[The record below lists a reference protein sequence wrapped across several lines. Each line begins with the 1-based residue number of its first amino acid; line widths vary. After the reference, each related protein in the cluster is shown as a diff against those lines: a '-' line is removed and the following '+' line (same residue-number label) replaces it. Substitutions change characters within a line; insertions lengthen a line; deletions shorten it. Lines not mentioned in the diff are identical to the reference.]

1 MAEKFMDKVK
11 FFMGLGPYDEEDE
24 YDDDDLEET
33 EGMYSQPTASTLYPS
48 SKEVS
53 PQVKPAATATASS
66 NPNKIVNFNK
76 PQASSNMKVV
86 CIEPKNFDDSRS
98 IVDHLKS
105 HKPVI
110 LNIEPI
116 DHELAR
122 KIFDFCS
129 GALYALDGHI
139 QQVSRGIFVLAP
151 KNIDVSGD
159 VKTELQNKGIFN
171 FNTSNRD

>member
-11 FFMGLGPYDEEDE
+11 FFMGLGTYEEEDE
-24 YDDDDLEET
+24 YGEGDLGEAESL
-33 EGMYSQPTASTLYPS
+33 YSQPTASTLYPS
-48 SKEVS
+48 SKEIMS
-53 PQVKPAATATASS
+53 PATTATTKS
-66 NPNKIVNFNK
+66 NKIVDFNK
-76 PQASSNMKVV
+76 PQSSTNMKVI
-86 CIEPKNFDDSRS
+86 CIEPKSFDDSRS
-98 IVDHLKS
+98 IIDHLKAQ
-105 HKPVI
+105 KPVI

-171 FNTSNRD
+171 FNTTTRD

>member
-1 MAEKFMDKVK
+1 MAEKFMDRVK
-11 FFMGLGPYDEEDE
+11 FFMGLGPYDEDDE
-24 YDDDDLEET
+24 YGEDDLEEADSP
-33 EGMYSQPTASTLYPS
+33 YSQPTASTLYPA
-48 SKEVS
+48 SKDVMS
-53 PQVKPAATATASS
+53 QATTATP

-76 PQASSNMKVV
+76 PQAASNMKVV
-86 CIEPKNFDDSRS
+86 CIEPKTFDDSRS
-98 IVDHLKS
+98 IVDHLKAQ
-105 HKPVI
+105 KPVI

-171 FNTSNRD
+171 FNTTTRD

>member
-11 FFMGLGPYDEEDE
+11 FFMGLGPYEEEDE
-24 YDDDDLEET
+24 YGEEDLEDT
-33 EGMYSQPTASTLYPS
+33 DNTYSQPTASTLYPS
-48 SKEVS
+48 SKD
-53 PQVKPAATATASS
+53 VKSHTNTTTQTPS
-66 NPNKIVNFNK
+66 PNKIVNFNK
-76 PQASSNMKVV
+76 PQPSTNMKVI
-86 CIEPKNFDDSRS
+86 CIEPKTFDDSRS
-98 IVDHLKS
+98 IVDHLKAQ
-105 HKPVI
+105 KPVI

-116 DHELAR
+116 DRELAR

-171 FNTSNRD
+171 FNTTTRE

>member
-11 FFMGLGPYDEEDE
+11 FFMGLGPYEEDE
-24 YDDDDLEET
+24 EYEEEDLGDAESP
-33 EGMYSQPTASTLYPS
+33 YSQPTASSLYPS
-48 SKEVS
+48 SKDVTS
-53 PQVKPAATATASS
+53 QNSAAQ
-66 NPNKIVNFNK
+66 NKIVNFNK
-76 PQASSNMKVV
+76 PQPSVNMKVV
-86 CIEPKNFDDSRS
+86 CIEPKTFDDSRS
-98 IVDHLKS
+98 IVDHLKAQ
-105 HKPVI
+105 KPVI

-129 GALYALDGHI
+129 GSLYALDGHI

-171 FNTSNRD
+171 FNTSNTTNTTNRD